1 MKPRRKPLPYA
12 ALSLI
17 DDALM
22 ALSAARRYMKP
33 LLDKT
38 DLETVARTGRALD
51 EIHHASE
58 SLVEVRSLRPEDSN
72 G

>member
-1 MKPRRKPLPYA
+1 MTRRKPLPYA
-12 ALSLI
+12 AAYLI

-22 ALSAARRYMKP
+22 SLAVAGKQLRP

-51 EIHHASE
+51 ELHHATA
-58 SLVEVRSLRPEDSN
+58 SLTEAKNTRDD